1 MKILNIFLH
10 DEKYLFLRK
19 KYWLA
24 VFSSFFDG
32 VTYIL
37 HLTIYI

>member
-10 DEKYLFLRK
+10 EKKRLFLRK

-24 VFSSFFDG
+24 VFPSFFDG
-32 VTYIL
+32 VIYIL
-37 HLTIYI
+37 YITIYI